1 MLSQI
6 VEADEGVEDENSYA
20 RLSELIALA
29 EVGLEAEK
37 HQVVEDDFL
46 SQTVDELEAD
56 YFRRKAIEA
65 SAGEPN
71 HTKEVVVEDWDED
84 DELLLEGGDD

>member
-6 VEADEGVEDENSYA
+6 VEADEGVEDENSYT

-29 EVGLEAEK
+29 EAGLEAEK
-37 HQVVEDDFL
+37 HQVEEDDFL

-56 YFRRKAIEA
+56 YFRRKVIEA